1 MSNWIQLHKHAS
13 YSYCARSW
21 PQQTNPSRK
30 KNFSSI
36 FYFGI
41 LLLKNWLRLRQ
52 QFKLNME
59 SFESADEEEL
69 STFSLGM
76 EFLTPQKEWKEKEN
90 KEQAQLVS
98 SCFANHRVK
107 MLWNNWFIHQLCVHR
122 DMKHL
127 GSLESTQE
135 ARIAL
140 GYASSNSYTSFV
152 LSKLSACFI
161 SQWTHADVWT
171 SC

>member
-1 MSNWIQLHKHAS
+1 MVHCKCKQGQQKRLVLQESRSAKRVCTTLLMMILHSNVLITYVVNLSDWIQLHKHAS

-69 STFSLGM
+69 STFFFGNGVFNS
-76 EFLTPQKEWKEKEN
+76 PK
-90 KEQAQLVS
+90 
-98 SCFANHRVK
+98 R
-107 MLWNNWFIHQLCVHR
+107 
-122 DMKHL
+122 MKRKRKQRT
-127 GSLESTQE
+127 ST
-135 ARIAL
+135 AGVILFRKPS
-140 GYASSNSYTSFV
+140 G
-152 LSKLSACFI
+152 
-161 SQWTHADVWT
+161 
-171 SC
+171 